1 VARSD
6 DVKAQGGAMGRRKID
21 IVRIENE
28 RHRQVTFTK
37 RKSGLIKKATELA
50 ILCDAQVGIV
60 IFGANQKMSL
70 YASTSMDDI
79 ISRYRDHAD
88 TPEVFTTEDY
98 FRDRA
103 RKAAG
108 FGGGAGGDGSD
119 DDDVGVGASAMHPQH
134 HLPCAATV
142 CSAPVAEVHH
152 GSYVCMPAMPPGVQ
166 PPGVLVSQTVQSVS
180 GMAGQAYA
188 MQSLPP
194 QPMAQ
199 QPQQPPSAHA
209 QSVPMAQYSHP
220 PMPGQ
225 SWYLAPQQGVQPLPP
240 KHLQQH
246 PPMPVGAR
254 PTTTSMSAP
263 PAPAGQP
270 CCSNPVGSAP
280 DAAPSR
286 RNPKNLSIRAPDRP
300 PVVGTREVTA
310 SRQVCVMPSG
320 EPDALPG
327 APRYAHPSYVVM
339 NPAGGATPTSE
350 ASADGLIRQHAIS
363 PMISA
368 GAHGAPGA
376 ACGASS
382 LMPCGCSCHPACMV
396 PPGHG
401 KTASHYPPN
410 YQVASPVVSPLGL
423 VVDANGVFTPTEQGG
438 TFSMLQAR

>member
-1 VARSD
+1 
-6 DVKAQGGAMGRRKID
+6 MGRRKID

-79 ISRYRDHAD
+79 VSRYRGHAD

-108 FGGGAGGDGSD
+108 LAGGGGDGSD
-119 DDDVGVGASAMHPQH
+119 DDDVGLGASAMHPQH

-142 CSAPVAEVHH
+142 CSAPVAEVQH
-152 GSYVCMPAMPPGVQ
+152 GSYVCMPAMPPRVQ
-166 PPGVLVSQTVQSVS
+166 PPGVLVPQTVQSVS
-180 GMAGQAYA
+180 GMAGPAYA
-188 MQSLPP
+188 VQSLPP
-194 QPMAQ
+194 QPMA
-199 QPQQPPSAHA
+199 PQPPSAHP
-209 QSVPMAQYSHP
+209 QSMPMAQYSHP

-225 SWYLAPQQGVQPLPP
+225 SWYLAPQPGAQPLPP
-240 KHLQQH
+240 KHMQQA
-246 PPMPVGAR
+246 PMPVGAR
-254 PTTTSMSAP
+254 PTSAP
-263 PAPAGQP
+263 MGAPPVSTGQP
-270 CCSNPVGSAP
+270 SCSGPIGGAL
-280 DAAPSR
+280 DAAQSR
-286 RNPKNLSIRAPDRP
+286 RNHKNLSIHAPDRP

-310 SRQVCVMPSG
+310 SRQVCVMPNCDT
-320 EPDALPG
+320 DAPPG

-350 ASADGLIRQHAIS
+350 TSGDGLMRQHALS
-363 PMISA
+363 PMIST
-368 GAHGAPGA
+368 GVHGAPGA
-376 ACGASS
+376 ACAASS
-382 LMPCGCSCHPACMV
+382 LMPCGCSCHPAACMV

-401 KTASHYPPN
+401 KAASHYPPN

-423 VVDANGVFTPTEQGG
+423 VVDTNGVFTPTEQAG